1 MQGRREFAHS
11 PSKYS
16 RRDFLKLLIASGIVF
31 TFGPFVDWGKYLL
44 DLTSK
49 ANKKQ
54 KVELP
59 DDLQANLKML
69 PVNYFEVVIYPKTED
84 PLLNS
89 ESFRTWQFIRLP
101 PELGGRKK

>member
-1 MQGRREFAHS
+1 M
-11 PSKYS
+11 
-16 RRDFLKLLIASGIVF
+16 LIASGIVF
-31 TFGPFVDWGKYLL
+31 IFGPFVDWGKYLL